1 MGLEYEWKFA
11 AAPAQLDAIAA
22 AYPGQWKQLRMETVY
37 YDTPTGALSA
47 RRITLRR
54 RMENGAAICTVKTD
68 LGNGARGEWECP
80 CGSIADAVP
89 ILCKL
94 GAPAELESLAAD
106 GLVAVCGAQFTRR
119 AKLLPVPGGT
129 AELALDCGVL
139 RGGTREAPL
148 CEMELERKSGDF
160 SATAALAQQLANRFS
175 LAVLPESKFRR
186 AFALAKG
193 E

>member
-11 AAPAQLDAIAA
+11 AVRSQLDAIAA
-22 AYPGQWKQLRMETVY
+22 AYPGSWKQLRMETVY
-37 YDTPTGALSA
+37 YDTPAGALSG

-54 RMENGAAICTVKTD
+54 RMENGTAVCTVKTD
-68 LGNGARGEWECP
+68 LGNGVRGEWECA
-80 CGSIADAVP
+80 CGSISDAVP

-94 GAPAELESLAAD
+94 GAPAELEALAAG

-119 AKLLPVPGGT
+119 ARLLTVPGGT

-148 CEMELERKSGDF
+148 CEMELEHKSGDL
-160 SATAALAQQLANRFS
+160 SATAALARQLADRFS
-175 LAVLPESKFRR
+175 LTVLPESKFRR